1 MARDDDNDGGYYVD
15 LDDVFI
21 HDDGTVHLDN
31 DEHEHHFHLV
41 NLDDDNDSCR
51 DDDLDLDD
59 LVDNYAEHDDNVA
72 AFFANYRRR
81 FLDHLDDNVFSS
93 SPDSSAAD
101 PGPQ

>member
-1 MARDDDNDGGYYVD
+1 MAGHDDDDGRYYVD
-15 LDDVFI
+15 LDDVYI

-41 NLDDDNDSCR
+41 DDDDNDSCR

-59 LVDNYAEHDDNVA
+59 LLDNYAEHDDNVA

-81 FLDHLDDNVFSS
+81 FLDHLDDNIFGRG
-93 SPDSSAAD
+93 
-101 PGPQ
+101 PGS

>member
-1 MARDDDNDGGYYVD
+1 MAGHDDDDGRYYVD
-15 LDDVFI
+15 LDDVYI

-81 FLDHLDDNVFSS
+81 FLDHLDDNVYGGG
-93 SPDSSAAD
+93 
-101 PGPQ
+101 PGS

>member
-1 MARDDDNDGGYYVD
+1 MAGHDDDDGRYCVD
-15 LDDVFI
+15 LDDVYI

-41 NLDDDNDSCR
+41 NDDDNDSCR
-51 DDDLDLDD
+51 DDDIDLDD

-81 FLDHLDDNVFSS
+81 FLDHLDDNIFGRG
-93 SPDSSAAD
+93 
-101 PGPQ
+101 PGS

>member
-1 MARDDDNDGGYYVD
+1 MAGHDDDDGRYYVD
-15 LDDVFI
+15 LDDVII

-59 LVDNYAEHDDNVA
+59 LNDYAEHDDNVA

-81 FLDHLDDNVFSS
+81 FLDHLDDNIYGRG
-93 SPDSSAAD
+93 
-101 PGPQ
+101 PGS

>member
-51 DDDLDLDD
+51 DDDIDLDD

-81 FLDHLDDNVFSS
+81 FLDHLDDNIFGRG
-93 SPDSSAAD
+93 
-101 PGPQ
+101 PGS

>member
-1 MARDDDNDGGYYVD
+1 MAGHDDDDGRYYVD
-15 LDDVFI
+15 LDDVII

-41 NLDDDNDSCR
+41 NDDNDGCR

-59 LVDNYAEHDDNVA
+59 LNDYAEHDDNVA

-81 FLDHLDDNVFSS
+81 LLDHLDHLDH
-93 SPDSSAAD
+93 DD
-101 PGPQ
+101 DRPGS